1 MARPLVALVGRPNVG
16 KSTLFNRLIGERRAI
31 VFDRPGT
38 TRDRTYGTTEW
49 NGRTFDLVDT
59 GGVQAEH
66 EIDKS
71 DLGAIM
77 RGTRNQALLAID
89 EADVIVFLVDGRSGL
104 IAGDEEVAEL
114 LRRSGKPVVLG
125 VNKAESLAL
134 RDESVEFYAFG
145 IGEPI
150 PISAYHGHGSG
161 DLLDRIVEALPPGED
176 EDEGDERPK
185 IAIVGRP
192 NVGKSSLLNALLRQE
207 RAIVNPIAGTTRD
220 PLDTEFEWEGH
231 KLTLIDTAG
240 IRRRGRV
247 EHGDIEEYS
256 VIRSMRAIGRC
267 DVAVLLIDAVEGF
280 TAQDQHIAGYVQEES
295 KGLVVAVNKW
305 DALEKDTHTIEEFRE
320 EAAKKF
326 DFMAY
331 APVVFISALTGQRV
345 HQVPQMALEV
355 LAEREKRV
363 PTPQLNRL
371 IRSAMADHP
380 PSQSERGRYLKFNYA
395 TQPRTSPPTFVFFVN
410 DPKLLHFTY
419 KRYLENRIRQE
430 FGFIGTPIRMS
441 FRGKNDD

>member
-66 EIDKS
+66 EIDKG
-71 DLGAIM
+71 DLGAIV

-176 EDEGDERPK
+176 EETGDERPK

-220 PLDTEFEWEGH
+220 PLDTDFEWEGN

-305 DALEKDTHTIEEFRE
+305 DALEKDTHTIDEFRE

-345 HQVPQMALEV
+345 HQVPQMVLEV

-371 IRSAMADHP
+371 IRNAMADHP

-419 KRYLENRIRQE
+419 RRYLENRIRQE

-441 FRGKNDD
+441 FRGKNDE

>member
-1 MARPLVALVGRPNVG
+1 MVALVGRPNVG

-38 TRDRTYGTTEW
+38 TRDRTYGTTDW
-49 NGRTFDLVDT
+49 NGRNFDLVDT
-59 GGVQAEH
+59 GGVLAEH
-66 EIDKS
+66 EIDQT
-71 DLGAIM
+71 DLGKIVRA
-77 RGTRNQALLAID
+77 TRNQAIMAIE
-89 EADVIVFLVDGRSGL
+89 EADVIVFLVDGRSGI

-114 LRRSGKPVVLG
+114 LRRSGKPIVLG
-125 VNKAESLAL
+125 VNKAESKNL
-134 RDESVEFYAFG
+134 RDEAVEFYSFG

-150 PISAYHGHGSG
+150 AISAYHGHGTG
-161 DLLDRIVEALPPGED
+161 DLLDRIVESFPPADEEEED
-176 EDEGDERPK
+176 DDTPK

-207 RAIVNPIAGTTRD
+207 RAIVNPTPGTTRD
-220 PLDTEFEWEGH
+220 PLDTEFEWEGT

-267 DVAVLLIDAVEGF
+267 DVAVLVIDAVEGF
-280 TAQDQHIAGYVQEES
+280 TAQDQHIAGYVQEEA

-305 DALEKDTHTIEEFRE
+305 DALEKDTHTIEVFRE

-331 APVVFISALTGQRV
+331 APVVFISALNGQRV
-345 HQVPQMALEV
+345 HQVPEKVLEV

-371 IRSAMADHP
+371 IRSAMVEHP
-380 PSQSERGRYLKFNYA
+380 PSQSERGRYLKFNYV
-395 TQPRTSPPTFVFFVN
+395 TQPATSPPTFVFFVN

-419 KRYLENRIRQE
+419 RRYLENRIRQE
-430 FGFIGTPIRMS
+430 FGFIGTPIRLS

>member
-31 VFDRPGT
+31 VFDRAGT
-38 TRDRTYGTTEW
+38 TRDRTYGTTDW
-49 NGRTFDLVDT
+49 NGRAFDLVDT
-59 GGVQAEH
+59 GGIQAEH
-66 EIDKS
+66 EISS
-71 DLGAIM
+71 DDMGAII

-89 EADVIVFLVDGRSGL
+89 EAEVIVFVVDSRDGL

-114 LRRSGKPVVLG
+114 LRRSGKPVALA
-125 VNKAESLAL
+125 VNKAESLTL
-134 RDESVEFYAFG
+134 RDEAVEFYAFG

-150 PISAYHGHGSG
+150 PISAYHGHGTG
-161 DLLDRIVEALPPGED
+161 DLLDRIVELLPPGDDTDEED
-176 EDEGDERPK
+176 DNPK

-192 NVGKSSLLNALLRQE
+192 NVGKSSLLNALLRQD
-207 RAIVNPIAGTTRD
+207 RAIVTPIPGTTRD
-220 PLDTEFEWEGH
+220 PLDTPFEWEGH
-231 KLTLIDTAG
+231 NLTLIDTAG
-240 IRRRGRV
+240 IRRRGKV
-247 EHGDIEEYS
+247 EHGDVEEYS

-267 DVAVLLIDAVEGF
+267 DVAVLVIDAVEGF
-280 TAQDQHIAGYVQEES
+280 TAQDQHIAGYVQEEA

-305 DALEKDTHTIEEFRE
+305 DALEKDTHTMDEFRE

-345 HQVPQMALEV
+345 SQVPETVLKVLE
-355 LAEREKRV
+355 EREKRV

-371 IRSAMADHP
+371 IRAAMVDHP
-380 PSQSERGRYLKFNYA
+380 PSEATRGRYLKFSYA

-410 DPKLLHFTY
+410 DPKLLHFSY
-419 KRYLENRIRQE
+419 RRYLENRIRQE
-430 FGFIGTPIRMS
+430 FGFTGTPIRMS